1 MMGSLH
7 RAVVLAMSMVC
18 AVGVGAWAQGDGA
31 GPPGP
36 VDGGTVPVPVP
47 APGTGSDDPAP
58 EGMTDE
64 ELAALAAQDSETIE
78 IWDERPE
85 KPFDRDTE
93 VRLTGEELAQRGATD
108 LATALALLPDVS
120 VRDAGRGG
128 FNLDIRGAR
137 KGAVRVIIDGV
148 AVSDPFY
155 GTFDVS
161 TIPVTDI
168 VQIRVSTAPASP
180 IDGPGGPGGVIEVHT
195 RDAVGGRLVV
205 ARVSS
210 DTMPTFGASATGRV
224 DLAPALALRL
234 SASSLFGV
242 HDYETAT
249 DATARD
255 RRRATTGTLRLEYR
269 KSGRRAVL
277 DGFVDDRRYLSPP
290 SDELTTAG
298 FLLIDRET
306 TGRVG
311 VGFDDDLGADR
322 KLQIQLRGWTHAIKR
337 VSRTFGDPELMNEA
351 NSEDLFAMR
360 AGGSGLLTRPIGRRA
375 RWVASVTVDHERA
388 RVETDTGTQV
398 MVTRGD
404 ATLVEG
410 AAGGQYERG
419 PVKVDAAAGLAVPAG
434 IDADPWPEGKLS
446 IKLAQ
451 RYGELELIG
460 ARKGRVPS
468 LRERYQGSIA
478 NVTLD
483 PEQAWHA
490 EARLTARPRGG
501 IDVVVAPFGRRTT
514 GTVKL
519 GMDGVLVN
527 LGELDVYGVDASA
540 KAQIIAQLAAGGSY
554 GYAKASSA
562 DLGPDPLDRFPTH
575 RADGWVRVT
584 ALSRYSLL
592 ARARYV
598 GRAIDGGTITPAHV
612 LWEATATAQLGG
624 DWLAVVRCDDVL
636 DEAPETRNGF
646 HLPGRVLTVIVQGTW
661 D

>member
-1 MMGSLH
+1 MMGPTP
-7 RAVVLAMSMVC
+7 RAFVLAMSMVC

-36 VDGGTVPVPVP
+36 VDTPTP
-47 APGTGSDDPAP
+47 TPAP
-58 EGMTDE
+58 EPEPAPALTDE
-64 ELAALAAQDSETIE
+64 ELLALAESEAMGETIE

-93 VRLTGEELAQRGATD
+93 VRLTGEELAKRGATD
-108 LATALALLPDVS
+108 LATALALIPEVT

-128 FNLDIRGAR
+128 FNIDIRGAR

-168 VQIRVSTAPASP
+168 VEIRVSTAPASP

-195 RDAVGGRLVV
+195 RDAVGEQLVV
-205 ARVSS
+205 ARVTS

-224 DLAPALALRL
+224 ALSPHLALRL
-234 SASSLFGV
+234 SASGLFGV

-249 DATARD
+249 EATARD
-255 RRRATTGTLRLEYR
+255 RRRASTGAFRLEYR
-269 KSGRRAVL
+269 KRGRRAVI

-290 SDELTTAG
+290 SDELATAA

-306 TGRVG
+306 TGRIG
-311 VGFDDDLGADR
+311 VGFDDDVGADK
-322 KLQIQLRGWTHAIKR
+322 KLQIQARAWAHAIKR
-337 VSRTFGDPELMNEA
+337 VSRYFADPELAVEGS
-351 NSEDLFAMR
+351 SEDLFAMR
-360 AGGSGLLTRPIGRRA
+360 IGGSALATRPIGKRA
-375 RWVASVTVDHERA
+375 RWVAAVTVDHERA
-388 RVETDTGTQV
+388 RVEADSGAMV
-398 MVTRGD
+398 MVTKGD
-404 ATLVEG
+404 ATVLEG

-419 PVKVDAAAGLAVPAG
+419 PVEVDAAAGVAVPLG
-434 IDADPWPEGKLS
+434 VDADPWPEGKLT

-451 RYGELELIG
+451 RYGEVALVG

-468 LRERYQGSIA
+468 LRERYQGMGS
-478 NVTLD
+478 NVSLD
-483 PEQAWHA
+483 PEQAWHG
-490 EARLTARPRGG
+490 EVRLTARPRDG
-501 IDVVVAPFGRRTT
+501 IEVVVAPFYRHTT

-519 GMDGVLVN
+519 GPDSMLVN
-527 LGELDVYGVDASA
+527 LGELDIKGVDASA
-540 KAQIIAQLAAGGSY
+540 KAQILAQLAVGGSY
-554 GYAKASSA
+554 DYAKATSA
-562 DLGPDPLDRFPTH
+562 DLGPDPVDRFPTH
-575 RADGWVRVT
+575 KADGWVRVT
-584 ALSRYSLL
+584 PRPRYSVL

-598 GRAIDGGTITPAHV
+598 GRAIDGARQTPAYV
-612 LWEATATAQLGG
+612 MWEASATAQLGG
-624 DWLAVVRCDDVL
+624 DWLAVVRCDDIL

-646 HLPGRVLTVIVQGTW
+646 HMPGRVLTVIVQGTW